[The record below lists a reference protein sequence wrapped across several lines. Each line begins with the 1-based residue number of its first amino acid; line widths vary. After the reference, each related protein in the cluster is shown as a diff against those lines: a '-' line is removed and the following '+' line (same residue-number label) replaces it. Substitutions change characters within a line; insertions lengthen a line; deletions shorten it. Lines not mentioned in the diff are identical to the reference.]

1 MFYTS
6 NPTHIKKTPH
16 NFYMYTMPEGITD
29 KRLEEMNKKYEVD
42 NDYFVE
48 TEVVEKKE
56 LGIKTIFHKITPFEQ
71 EVYNMALSLNDELER
86 VNSSCLDENFVK
98 NQQQRFILLPFVS
111 EFQDSLV
118 EPIVIAT
125 IYEVGIITLQVMMT
139 LEYKE
144 INKINEST
152 PRDFS
157 LEKAKFY
164 KLQSTYKKDDFWEYD
179 ILKNIELDSI
189 TTYYENFIEKIAGI
203 PITTNYKHRP
213 ISWGFGDFN
222 KSNKK
227 DDHEKFVERYKRQY
241 FSHLKNANNQVTF
254 RHSDKDTK
262 TLLENSLA
270 YYNSDLSLWAT
281 PSSILISVGIKYLYP
296 LAEEALKEHKKELME
311 NDFYNENLNLIF
323 RRQYPFILL
332 NYFRFHELTFIKKY
346 FLKTLLG
353 NLSKGNYNTVAEYN
367 AVIKDLNYVKLN
379 FDADVLFATDGSP
392 KELYIELL
400 EKSGVNKLEK
410 KIENLINNIKESVSN
425 SQSILVRKNETL
437 ILIVSSLL
445 TILIGYN
452 AIKLIVF
459 DLLSN
464 IPYVEQI
471 ASTRPLVTTGVI
483 WTLLVVIML
492 ALNIKRWKFLR
503 NE

>member
-1 MFYTS
+1 
-6 NPTHIKKTPH
+6 
-16 NFYMYTMPEGITD
+16 MYTKPEGITD
-29 KRLEEMNKKYEVD
+29 KRLEELNKKYEVED
-42 NDYFVE
+42 DYFVE
-48 TEVVEKKE
+48 TEVVENEE
-56 LGIKTIFHKITPFEQ
+56 LGIKTLFHKIIPFEQ
-71 EVYNMALSLNDELER
+71 EIYSMALSLNDELER
-86 VNSSCLDENFVK
+86 INLGWLDENFVK

-144 INKINEST
+144 IIKIDDST
-152 PRDFS
+152 PRNFNLDRV
-157 LEKAKFY
+157 KFY

-179 ILKNIELDSI
+179 TLENVKLDSI
-189 TTYYENFIEKIAGI
+189 TSYYEHYIEKIVGVS
-203 PITTNYKHRP
+203 ITTNYKHRP

-241 FSHLKNANNQVTF
+241 FSHLKNANKQFTF
-254 RHSDKDTK
+254 RHSDKDIK
-262 TLLENSLA
+262 AFLENSLA
-270 YYNSDLSLWAT
+270 YYNSDLSLWVT
-281 PSSILISVGIKYLYP
+281 PSSILLSVGIKSLYP
-296 LAEEALKEHKKELME
+296 TAEEALKEHKKELME
-311 NDFYNENLNLIF
+311 NGFYDENLNLIF
-323 RRQYPFILL
+323 RRQYPIMLL
-332 NYFRFHELTFIKKY
+332 NYFRFYELTFIKRY
-346 FLKTLLG
+346 FLKTLLD

-379 FDADVLFATDGSP
+379 FDADVLFATEGSP
-392 KELYIELL
+392 KDLYIELL

-464 IPYVEQI
+464 IPYVGQI

-483 WTLLVVIML
+483 WALLVVIML
-492 ALNIKRWKFLR
+492 SLNIKRWKFLR